1 MREMVWLVR
10 RMAISTLKNYRMM
23 LLYLALPLVGIGL
36 AYLMHSE
43 TPASPIRVAVVN
55 LDTDRQVVRD
65 AIAFVG
71 ELDQIS
77 LIEEANLADAEGRL
91 ADGKHDA
98 VIAFP
103 ADFTAMIAAGTSADV
118 SLTTVEG
125 SPTAV
130 YIETYLNAY
139 IGNLAS
145 IGLAA
150 GGELAAFDR
159 LYAAFRQAE
168 FGLSAEVAD
177 DLSAQHRQSVQTLG
191 YLVVF
196 MLFSAVNL
204 SGIILKEKENRTYY
218 RLFAA
223 PITARAYVAANVIV
237 NVAVMLI
244 QIAVT
249 LLVMTRLFHMEPGI
263 PAWQLFLLL
272 GLFALV
278 AVSLSLVTVAVSS
291 GTMVANGIQ
300 TMIIIPT
307 CLVAGCLFPI
317 GTLPASFQK
326 IAHFL
331 PQYWLLDTAQLMQQG
346 ERAAGLLLNVSV
358 LAAYALA
365 LALTAAY
372 IFGRSKD
379 TRTFI

>member
-1 MREMVWLVR
+1 MRETLWLVR
-10 RMAISTLKNYRMM
+10 RMALSNLKNYRMM

-55 LDTDRQVVRD
+55 LDGNRLVAQD
-65 AIAFVG
+65 ASAFVG
-71 ELDQIS
+71 ALDQIE
-77 LIEEANLADAEGRL
+77 LTAEANVADAERRL
-91 ADGKHDA
+91 TDGEFDA
-98 VIAFP
+98 VLAFP
-103 ADFTAMIAAGTSADV
+103 ADFTAQVMAGTSADV
-118 SLTTVEG
+118 SLTTVQG
-125 SPTAV
+125 SQAAV
-130 YIETYLNAY
+130 YIESYLNAY
-139 IGNLAS
+139 IGNLTS
-145 IGLAA
+145 IGLSAA
-150 GGELAAFDR
+150 GDPAAFDR
-159 LYAAFRQAE
+159 LYADYRQAE
-168 FGLSAEVAD
+168 FGLTVDEAE
-177 DLSAQHRQSVQTLG
+177 DLSAQHRQSLQTLG

-204 SGIILKEKENRTYY
+204 SGAILKEKENRTYQ

-223 PITARAYVAANVIV
+223 PITARAYVTANVIV

-249 LLVMTRLFHMEPGI
+249 LLVMTRVFHMEPGI

-291 GTMVANGIQ
+291 STMAANGIQ

-346 ERAAGLLLNVSV
+346 EPAFGLALNVSV

>member
-1 MREMVWLVR
+1 MRETGWLVR
-10 RMAISTLKNYRMM
+10 RMAIETAKNYRMM
-23 LLYLALPLVGIGL
+23 LLYLALPLLGIAL
-36 AYLMHSE
+36 AYLMHND
-43 TPASPIRVAVVN
+43 PPVSPLRVAVVIP
-55 LDTDRQVVRD
+55 DTDQETVRD
-65 AIAFVG
+65 AIAFIG
-71 ELDQIS
+71 GLEQIELQ
-77 LIEEANLADAEGRL
+77 EAMLEDAEGKL
-91 ADGKHDA
+91 AAGELDA

-103 ADFTAMIAAGTSADV
+103 ADFTAQIAAGRLADV
-118 SLTTVEG
+118 GLTTVHH
-125 SPTAV
+125 SQAAA

-139 IGNLAS
+139 ISNLAS
-145 IGLAA
+145 IGSAS
-150 GGELAAFDR
+150 GGDRAAFDR
-159 LYAAFRQAE
+159 LYAAFRQAD
-168 FGLSAEVAD
+168 FGLSVDEAMD
-177 DLSAQHRQSVQTLG
+177 ISSQHRQSIQTLG

-204 SGIILKEKENRTYY
+204 SGIILKEKENRTYQ

-249 LLVMTRLFHMEPGI
+249 LLVMTRFFHMEPGI
-263 PAWQLFLLL
+263 PAWKLFLLL

-278 AVSLSLVTVAVSS
+278 AVSLSLVTVALSS
-291 GTMVANGIQ
+291 SSMAANGIQ

-317 GTLPASFQK
+317 GTMPASFQQ

-346 ERAAGLLLNVSV
+346 EAASGLVLNLSI

-372 IFGRSKD
+372 LFGRNKD
-379 TRTFI
+379 SRTFI

>member
-1 MREMVWLVR
+1 MRETLWLVR
-10 RMAISTLKNYRMM
+10 RMAIGTIKNYRML
-23 LLYLALPLVGIGL
+23 LLYLTLPLLGIAL
-36 AYLMHSE
+36 AYLMHND
-43 TPASPIRVAVVN
+43 TPESPIRVAVVN
-55 LDTDRQVVRD
+55 LDAGQLVVRD
-65 AIAFVG
+65 TIAFVG
-71 ELDQIS
+71 ELDQIE
-77 LIEEANLADAEGRL
+77 LHEARLEEADAKL
-91 ADGKHDA
+91 TDGELDA
-98 VIAFP
+98 VITFP
-103 ADFTAMIAAGTSADV
+103 ADFTARIAAGRSADV
-118 SLTTVEG
+118 GLASVQN
-125 SPTAV
+125 SPAAA

-145 IGLAA
+145 VGSAS
-150 GGELAAFDR
+150 GGDRAAFDR
-159 LYAAFRQAE
+159 LYADFKQAE
-168 FGLSAEVAD
+168 FGLSLDEVE

-204 SGIILKEKENRTYY
+204 SGIILKEKENRTYH

-223 PITARAYVAANVIV
+223 PITARDYVAANVIV

-249 LLVMTRLFHMEPGI
+249 LLVMTRFFHMEPGI
-263 PAWQLFLLL
+263 PAWKLFLLL

-291 GTMVANGIQ
+291 SSMAANGIQ

-317 GTLPASFQK
+317 GTLPPSFQQT
-326 IAHFL
+326 AHFL
-331 PQYWLLDTAQLMQQG
+331 PQYWLLDTAQLLQQG
-346 ERAAGLLLNVSV
+346 EPASGLLLNLSV

-372 IFGRSKD
+372 LFGRNKD